1 MRKEIRMAETR
12 TGVYPCYENQ
22 FQIGSTKEGATG
34 IADAESFSVSF
45 DNGVEE
51 WTPFDTEGWVRRL
64 LTAKGI
70 TITVTG
76 KRNIGDTGNDYVA
89 GKAFV
94 NGREAEG
101 YFGWIFP
108 DGTTVSWDAAVYN
121 VTNIGAGDS
130 TAVGPLEFDVMSNG
144 KPTVTAATPASR
156 AMMEASMEKLK
167 AQTDL
172 GGK

>member
-1 MRKEIRMAETR
+1 MAAR

-22 FQIGSTKEGATG
+22 FQLGDTKEAATG

-76 KRNIGDTGNDYVA
+76 KRNIGDPGNDYVA
-89 GKAFV
+89 GLAFL
-94 NGREAEG
+94 NGRNAEG

-108 DGTTVSWDAAVYN
+108 DGTTVSWDNAVFN
-121 VTNIGAGDS
+121 ITNIGAGDS
-130 TAVGPLEFDVMSNG
+130 TSVGPLEFDVMSNG
-144 KPTVTAATPASR
+144 KPIITSATPETK
-156 AMMEASMEKLK
+156 AMMETAMAKLK
-167 AQTDL
+167 AKTEE
-172 GGK
+172 GK

>member
-1 MRKEIRMAETR
+1 MGNKK
-12 TGVYPCYENQ
+12 TGVFPCYENQ
-22 FQIGSTKEGATG
+22 FQIGDTKEGATG

-64 LTAKGI
+64 MTAKAV
-70 TITVTG
+70 TISVTG
-76 KRNIGDTGNDYVA
+76 KRNVGDKGNDYVA

-94 NGREAEG
+94 NGRNAEG

-108 DGTTVSWDAAVYN
+108 DGTTVSWDEAVYN

-130 TAVGPLEFDVMSNG
+130 TAVGPLEFEVMSNG
-144 KPTVTAATPASR
+144 KPTITPATVET
-156 AMMEASMEKLK
+156 MEKMKAAMEKLNDK
-167 AQTDL
+167 
-172 GGK
+172 K